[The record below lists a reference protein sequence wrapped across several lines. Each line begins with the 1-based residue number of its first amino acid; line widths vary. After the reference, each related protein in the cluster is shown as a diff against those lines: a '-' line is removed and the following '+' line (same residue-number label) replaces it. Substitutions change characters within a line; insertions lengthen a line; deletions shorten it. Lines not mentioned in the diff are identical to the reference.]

1 MSVKFVECD
10 RETQY
15 LFPPSLQDWLP
26 EGHLARF
33 VVEVVEQLDLRSLKE
48 SYAGRGSQPYN
59 PEMLVALLFYGYATG
74 VFSSRKLERSTYD
87 SVAFR
92 YVAANTHPDHD
103 TIATFRRR
111 FSTQLKAFFVQIL
124 LIAHQ
129 MKLLKLG
136 SVSLDG
142 SKVKANASK
151 HKALSYEHAGK
162 LEAQLKAEVA
172 ELLKKAE
179 AADHSDVSD
188 RMSIPEELEHREK
201 RLSAI
206 AAAKAEIER
215 RAAARHAREQQEH
228 EEKLA
233 RRAEKERQTGKKPR
247 GKKPKPPKQ
256 GPLAKEQVNLTD
268 EESRIM
274 PVSGGGFE
282 QAYNAQAGVD
292 TETKLI
298 VATHVT
304 QKPNDKQELKPTL
317 ENLAALPKEFG
328 RVTELIADSG
338 YFSEDNV
345 TACER
350 SEITPYIAVDRE
362 QHNQSVWDRF
372 REPQAVP
379 ENADAVERMK
389 HRLKTTAGKAVYKL
403 RKITSE
409 PVFGIIKE
417 AIGFRRFLMRGLEA
431 AELEW
436 TLVCMAWN
444 IKRLHTLRLASTT

>member
-15 LFPPSLQDWLP
+15 LLPPSLQDWLP

-33 VVEVVEQLDLRSLKE
+33 VVEIVEQLDLSSLKK

-74 VFSSRKLERSTYD
+74 VFSSRKLERNTYD

-103 TIATFRRR
+103 TIANFWRR
-111 FSTQLKAFFVQIL
+111 FSPQLKECFVQIL
-124 LIAHQ
+124 LIANQ

-142 SKVKANASK
+142 SKINANASK
-151 HKALSYEHAGK
+151 HKALSYEHACK
-162 LEAQLKAEVA
+162 LEAQLKTEVA

-179 AADHSDVSD
+179 DADHSDTPD
-188 RMSIPEELEHREK
+188 GMSIPEELEHREK

-215 RAAARHAREQQEH
+215 RAAERHDREQKEY

-233 RRAEKERQTGKKPR
+233 KRAKKEQQTGKKPR
-247 GKKPKPPKQ
+247 GKEPKPPKP
-256 GPLAKEQVNLTD
+256 GPMAKDQVNLTD

-282 QAYNAQAGVD
+282 QVYNAQAGVD
-292 TETKLI
+292 TTSKLI
-298 VATHVT
+298 LSAHVT
-304 QKPNDKQELKPTL
+304 QQPNDKQELKPTL
-317 ENLAALPKEFG
+317 ENLAALPKELG
-328 RVTELIADSG
+328 IVTELIADSG
-338 YFSEDNV
+338 YFSENNV
-345 TACER
+345 TACENK
-350 SEITPYIAVDRE
+350 EITPYIAADRE
-362 QHNQSVWDRF
+362 HHNQ
-372 REPQAVP
+372 
-379 ENADAVERMK
+379 
-389 HRLKTTAGKAVYKL
+389 
-403 RKITSE
+403 
-409 PVFGIIKE
+409 
-417 AIGFRRFLMRGLEA
+417 FL
-431 AELEW
+431 
-436 TLVCMAWN
+436 
-444 IKRLHTLRLASTT
+444 